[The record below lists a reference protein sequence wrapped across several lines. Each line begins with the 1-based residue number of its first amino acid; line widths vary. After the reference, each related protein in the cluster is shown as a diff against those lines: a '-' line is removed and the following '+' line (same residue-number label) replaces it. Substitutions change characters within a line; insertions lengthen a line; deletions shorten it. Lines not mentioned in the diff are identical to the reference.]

1 MDFARDDQL
10 DKKTLALKKHA
21 EWRGKLEIKVKRL
34 CRLKTIWQ
42 WHTLPE

>member
-21 EWRGKLEIKVKRL
+21 EWRGKLEINVKAPMKEHADL
-34 CRLKTIWQ
+34 AIA
-42 WHTLPE
+42 

>member
-21 EWRGKLEIKVKRL
+21 EWRSSHEGPGGFGYSLYSRSRRAL
-34 CRLKTIWQ
+34 S
-42 WHTLPE
+42 